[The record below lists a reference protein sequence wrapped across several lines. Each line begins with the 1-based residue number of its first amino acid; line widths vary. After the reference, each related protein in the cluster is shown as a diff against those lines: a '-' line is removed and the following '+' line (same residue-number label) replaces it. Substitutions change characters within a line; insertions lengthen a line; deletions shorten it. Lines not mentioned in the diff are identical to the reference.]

1 MCVKVCKN
9 ELVIYNK
16 GGNMT
21 DNIQD
26 YNNLKD
32 RMDAFE
38 VPVTDTALFSL
49 WAISEILKKH
59 NEFENYEQEIHVLT
73 NVVTSYNKVKD
84 REFKKLQKRIKQIQA
99 N

>member
-1 MCVKVCKN
+1 
-9 ELVIYNK
+9 
-16 GGNMT
+16 MT
-21 DNIQD
+21 DNIQNH
-26 YNNLKD
+26 NNLKD

-38 VPVTDTALFSL
+38 VPITDAALFSL

-59 NEFENYEQEIHVLT
+59 DEFEDYAQEIHVLT
-73 NVVTSYNKVKD
+73 NVVTRYNKVKD